1 MTTTAVRPQLTLL
14 ELARR
19 TNLGAIVTIA
29 EVLNETNE
37 WLDDAV
43 WLESNQPTSHIT
55 TQRTSLPS
63 GTFRKVWGGVSRE
76 ASSTRQIVEGMCM
89 LEAYSVV
96 DKFLVDIAP
105 DKGAFRS
112 GEDRSFIEGMGQTFS
127 NCMFTCTLLA
137 PYGDVVGH
145 PERFNGFPKR
155 LNSAALGNVL
165 DNGDTGTND
174 TSIYIIQWGS
184 DMVHMIYPKG
194 STAGISQH
202 DKGLQTVSVN
212 DTPGSA
218 PSEMEAYRTHFELR
232 AGLVVRDD
240 RCIQRISSIDSV
252 HGQTYSFNDDN
263 LIRALNNMPYQGKG
277 AKIYC
282 NKTIKTQM
290 DILAK
295 DKMNVNYGT
304 TNAFGIPTTQF
315 RGVPVRRVDAI
326 SNGETQL

>member
-1 MTTTAVRPQLTLL
+1 MTTTAVREQLTLL

-19 TNLGAIVTIA
+19 TNLSTIVTIA
-29 EVLNETNE
+29 EVLNETND
-37 WLDDAV
+37 WLEDAV

-55 TQRTSLPS
+55 TQRTSLPA
-63 GTFRKVWGGVSRE
+63 GTFRKIWGGVSRE

-112 GEDRSFIEGMGQTFS
+112 GEDRAFIEGMGQTFS

-137 PYGDVVGH
+137 PYGDIVGH

-155 LNSAALGNVL
+155 LDDVTRGNVL

-174 TSIYIIQWGS
+174 TSIYIVQWGEN
-184 DMVHMIYPKG
+184 MVHMTYPKG
-194 STAGISQH
+194 STAGIKH
-202 DKGLQTVSVN
+202 TDLGEQTVTAV
-212 DTPGSA
+212 DTTATA
-218 PSEMEAYRTHFELR
+218 PSEFQAYRSHFELR
-232 AGLVVRDD
+232 AGLVVRDE
-240 RCIQRISSIDSV
+240 RCVQRIASIDSV

-263 LIRALNNMPYQGKG
+263 LIRALNNMPYNGKG

-282 NKTIKTQM
+282 NKTIKTQI
-290 DILAK
+290 DILVK
-295 DKMNVNYGT
+295 DKMNVNYGPAD
-304 TNAFGIPTTQF
+304 AFGVPTTLF
-315 RGVPVRRVDAI
+315 RGVRVRQVDAI